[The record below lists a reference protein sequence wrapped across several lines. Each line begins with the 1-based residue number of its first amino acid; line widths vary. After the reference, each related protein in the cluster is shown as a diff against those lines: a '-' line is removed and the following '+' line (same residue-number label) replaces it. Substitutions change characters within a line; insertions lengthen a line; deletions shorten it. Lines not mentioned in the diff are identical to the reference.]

1 MKLPRL
7 EEKALI
13 DAIRKEFREPKS
25 GLILG
30 IGDDAAVVEIRGKN
44 IVITKDLLIEDV
56 HFKLRFHPARLLGRK
71 SLNVNL
77 SDLAAM
83 GAFPKYALL
92 GLGLPRNTG
101 TGWIRE
107 FFSGFKSAAEE
118 FEVSL
123 VGGDVT
129 RARKVTVSVTL
140 LGEGK
145 DVIRRDGARP
155 GHHVFVS
162 GSLGEAREGLVL
174 MKKGVRLGSDR
185 RQNRMLRAFLDPKP
199 RVELGMELA
208 RLKLASA
215 MIDTSDGLS
224 IDLGHLCEESGCGA
238 EIYLEKLPISAELK
252 ALQKKA
258 CDFALNGG
266 EDYQLLFTVPE
277 EKKSRIAGL
286 MKKYTLTPIGKMIDG
301 KGIVVVDS
309 RNRRK
314 KLQPKPWHH
323 F

>member
-1 MKLPRL
+1 MKLLRL

-13 DAIRKEFREPKS
+13 DAIRKEFREPKA
-25 GLILG
+25 GLTLG
-30 IGDDAAVVEIRGKN
+30 IGDDAAVVEIPGKK

-56 HFKLRFHPARLLGRK
+56 HFVLRYHPARLLGRK

-83 GAFPKYALL
+83 GAFPRYALL
-92 GLGLPRNTG
+92 GLGLPVQTRTE
-101 TGWIRE
+101 WVQD
-107 FFSGFKSAAEE
+107 FFSGFKSAARE
-118 FEVSL
+118 FGVSL
-123 VGGDVT
+123 IGGDIT
-129 RARKVTVSVTL
+129 RARKVTISATL
-140 LGEGK
+140 VGEGK

-162 GSLGEAREGLVL
+162 GYLGDAREGLVL
-174 MKKGVRLGSDR
+174 MKKGAQPGSDR
-185 RQNRMLRAFLDPKP
+185 KQNRMLRAFLDPKP
-199 RVELGMELA
+199 QVELGIDLA

-238 EIYLEKLPISAELK
+238 EVYLEKLPVSPELE
-252 ALQKKA
+252 ALQTRA
-258 CDFALNGG
+258 RDFALNGG

-277 EKKSRIAGL
+277 NKKNLLEDLEKKYR
-286 MKKYTLTPIGKMIDG
+286 LTPIGKMIDG
-301 KGIVVVDS
+301 EGIVLIDS

-314 KLQPKPWHH
+314 KLQPKPWLH